1 MSVSTSRKTSNLFF
15 ELDSFVT
22 TEPPVVRGPVF
33 QEPYVELAGPISAS
47 LRVPPEGSLPTGK
60 PDREPFV
67 EVAGPISASLRVRP
81 EGSLPT
87 DKLDREPGSE
97 LAGPISASLR
107 VPPEGS
113 LPTGKPDREPDV
125 FTTSPEITPT
135 PVRSPTSEPSQNQE
149 SGQVLV
155 MRSTLAVNALNA
167 SNALNALNALNAS
180 NADSPDGISPVTP
193 QDLSRVRTEPNAL
206 DAANEAED
214 RRIGS
219 TPLPPNISVEA
230 AAALDQKLREIEQA
244 LKEEAQLL
252 ATKATRHRALV
263 DDSRDDALIGLEPAP
278 LPASWHIDG
287 DPSPRIK
294 IMTCS
299 PEGGLLSGIW
309 TCRAA
314 TFRFDYANFDE
325 TVHIIRGVAEVRIG
339 DEITHLRPG
348 SIAYF
353 PKGASSEWTVHEPIH
368 KYFVQRN
375 SNRGVRKIQGFMRH
389 FRRSEP
395 GGLG

>member
-1 MSVSTSRKTSNLFF
+1 MSVSTSSKTSNLFF

-33 QEPYVELAGPISAS
+33 QGPYVELAGPISAS

-67 EVAGPISASLRVRP
+67 EV
-81 EGSLPT
+81 
-87 DKLDREPGSE
+87 
-97 LAGPISASLR
+97 AGPISASLR

-167 SNALNALNALNAS
+167 SNA
-180 NADSPDGISPVTP
+180 DSPDGISPVTP
-193 QDLSRVRTEPNAL
+193 QDLSRVRTEPKAL

-389 FRRSEP
+389 FRRSER